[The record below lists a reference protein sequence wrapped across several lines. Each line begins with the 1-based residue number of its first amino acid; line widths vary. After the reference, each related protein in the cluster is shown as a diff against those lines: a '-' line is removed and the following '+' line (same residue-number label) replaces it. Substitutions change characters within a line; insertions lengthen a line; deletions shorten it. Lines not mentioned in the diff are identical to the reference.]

1 MLFHITHSLLFLLEL
16 SDGIMP
22 VAYAAG
28 AVEPIGLVIQSG
40 QPRLGLSARVEGQVP
55 GVVERGEDHL
65 LGGTS

>member
-1 MLFHITHSLLFLLEL
+1 
-16 SDGIMP
+16 MP